1 MGLIHKLGQNAAA
14 FLHSKTLKTTC
25 AGRTDC
31 TLQRVTA
38 FHISCVRQ
46 SASTRRFTPQL
57 KGKAMLKN
65 FTMPKKFSYP
75 KKPITVTAEV
85 NMTGERMT
93 GKIKKKIINRATEL
107 AGIVPFDWT
116 MVYEEFVAYFGF
128 ETWESALAA
137 QARLQDSNFHSH
149 LWDYDVENQ
158 ITGKLMR
165 QAEAEGYE
173 VRLCLHNDESVDWKN
188 DPAFAERK
196 SH

>member
-1 MGLIHKLGQNAAA
+1 
-14 FLHSKTLKTTC
+14 
-25 AGRTDC
+25 
-31 TLQRVTA
+31 
-38 FHISCVRQ
+38 
-46 SASTRRFTPQL
+46 
-57 KGKAMLKN
+57 
-65 FTMPKKFSYP
+65 
-75 KKPITVTAEV
+75 
-85 NMTGERMT
+85 MTGERLT

-149 LWDYDVENQ
+149 LWDVDVENQ
-158 ITGKLMR
+158 IAGRFLR

-173 VRLCLHNDESVDWKN
+173 VSMHPHDDDSVEIDWKN

>member
-1 MGLIHKLGQNAAA
+1 
-14 FLHSKTLKTTC
+14 
-25 AGRTDC
+25 
-31 TLQRVTA
+31 
-38 FHISCVRQ
+38 
-46 SASTRRFTPQL
+46 
-57 KGKAMLKN
+57 MLKN

-85 NMTGERMT
+85 NMTGERLT
-93 GKIKKKIINRATEL
+93 KKIKKKIINRATEL

-116 MVYEEFVAYFGF
+116 MIHGYVFAAFFGF

-137 QARLQDSNFHSH
+137 QARLQDSNFHTH
-149 LWDYDVENQ
+149 IWDMDIENQ
-158 ITGKLMR
+158 IEGKFLR

-173 VRLCLHNDESVDWKN
+173 VSLHPHDDESVEIDWKN